1 MEKISQIIQTSANNK
16 QLNTLPNNNVP
27 TFNQSNKLA
36 TFLDTKTAQQK
47 TELMLKVAGYCRAP
61 ETLACLANADMQSL
75 DISTDA
81 IQAIC
86 NNIKGEGVLNREKK
100 LSVLYAQF
108 LEREKKLNAENPIE
122 YPIEQ
127 VEYRAQQAAV
137 TELLNSTANWIS
149 QQANLYFTIN
159 KNNEAALECAR
170 LWQVEKEYK
179 VLDGLEIKAA
189 FGLAAKNGKQNYN
202 SLSVVFFCAVL
213 KDYLQARDTVKR
225 ILSDLEGKDEKD
237 KVLAIGQG
245 DVGARKNAQAAE
257 NRKALFLQEV
267 EQRKVLQTLHISK
280 VNTLKDLKEKSLL
293 IPENIPTVT
302 KAITQTAH
310 FDLLRVLLSQRTILA
325 PKPYEAKQNK
335 VAIAAL
341 VVLMHNKQFIV
352 DETIDEVLILLDNKP
367 LAYFC
372 QTIEKHNEFVAAANE
387 NVKAKLKNN
396 SVDLWYQYAVETC
409 DLQQLILLGF

>member
-1 MEKISQIIQTSANNK
+1 M
-16 QLNTLPNNNVP
+16 PNNNVP
-27 TFNQSNKLA
+27 TFSQSNKLA
-36 TFLDTKTAQQK
+36 NFLDAKTPQQK

-61 ETLACLANADMQSL
+61 ETLAFLSNSDIQSL

-100 LSVLYAQF
+100 LSALYAQF
-108 LEREKKLNAENPIE
+108 LECEKKLNTENSIE

-137 TELLNSTANWIS
+137 TELLNNMANWIS

-179 VLDGLEIKAA
+179 ILDGLEIKAA

-213 KDYLQARDTVKR
+213 KDYLQARDVVKR
-225 ILSDLEGKDEKD
+225 ILSNLEGKDEKE
-237 KVLAIGQG
+237 KVLAIGEG
-245 DVGARKNAQAAE
+245 DVVARKNAQAVE

-280 VNTLKDLKEKSLL
+280 FETLKELKEKKLL
-293 IPENIPTVT
+293 NEMLAIEAQT
-302 KAITQTAH
+302 KVISKECH
-310 FDLLRVLLSQRTILA
+310 LDLLKQYFRNRILLFNQ
-325 PKPYEAKQNK
+325 PYEAKKNSVK
-335 VAIAAL
+335 IAS
-341 VVLMHNKQFIV
+341 
-352 DETIDEVLILLDNKP
+352 ILLFMYDLNLMDDYTETQIFK
-367 LAYFC
+367 LQGNFTSKQKVLDEIAQKQSF
-372 QTIEKHNEFVAAANE
+372 FDAAKKDIQAEIN
-387 NVKAKLKNN
+387 AKMTE
-396 SVDLWYQYAVETC
+396 VWYQYAVETC

>member
-1 MEKISQIIQTSANNK
+1 M
-16 QLNTLPNNNVP
+16 PNNNVP
-27 TFNQSNKLA
+27 TFSQSNKLA
-36 TFLDTKTAQQK
+36 NFLDAKTPQQK

-61 ETLACLANADMQSL
+61 ETLAFLSNSDIQSL

-100 LSVLYAQF
+100 LSALYAQF
-108 LEREKKLNAENPIE
+108 LECEKKLNTENSIE

-137 TELLNSTANWIS
+137 TELLNNMANWIS

-179 VLDGLEIKAA
+179 ILDGLEIKAA

-213 KDYLQARDTVKR
+213 KDYLQARDVVKR
-225 ILSDLEGKDEKD
+225 ILSNLEGKYEKE
-237 KVLAIGQG
+237 KVLAIGEG
-245 DVGARKNAQAAE
+245 DVVARKNAQAVE

-280 VNTLKDLKEKSLL
+280 FETLKELKEKKLLNEMLAIEAQTKVISKECHLDLLKQYLRNRMLL
-293 IPENIPTVT
+293 IGQPQQ
-302 KAITQTAH
+302 A
-310 FDLLRVLLSQRTILA
+310 
-325 PKPYEAKQNK
+325 YEAKKNSVK
-335 VAIAAL
+335 IAS
-341 VVLMHNKQFIV
+341 
-352 DETIDEVLILLDNKP
+352 ILLFMYDLNLMDNYTETQIFKFQGTFTSKQKV
-367 LAYFC
+367 LDEIAQKQSF
-372 QTIEKHNEFVAAANE
+372 FDAAKKDIQAEIN
-387 NVKAKLKNN
+387 AKMTE
-396 SVDLWYQYAVETC
+396 VWYQYAVETC